1 MKSIHKKYVANPASA
16 NSNIAVMPLAWESSL
31 DDIIEMDELFSSIMR
46 NTQSFSKVFAN
57 KQIHFDK
64 FEQINVDVQNLNVKG
79 QTFSWA
85 NALSLL
91 IDDGDPT
98 RKKRS
103 MLLDNKFKSILIVI
117 NRQKSVMHILL
128 FGEKRELHKDND
140 DY

>member
-1 MKSIHKKYVANPASA
+1 
-16 NSNIAVMPLAWESSL
+16 MPLAWESSL